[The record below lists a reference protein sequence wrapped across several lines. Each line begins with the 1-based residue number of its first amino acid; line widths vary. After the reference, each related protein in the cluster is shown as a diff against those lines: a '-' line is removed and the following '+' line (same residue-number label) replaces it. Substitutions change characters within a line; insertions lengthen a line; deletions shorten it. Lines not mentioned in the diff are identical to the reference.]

1 MGKIQ
6 TDHTG
11 SGAGITLSSDGT
23 ALLLDGAAI
32 GGGGG
37 SMTLISTSN
46 ITSSVSS
53 IEFTGAT
60 GYTQYF
66 LMLQVATDYTNV
78 TMRFGID
85 GVYDSGLNYKNLTSS
100 SGDSAFNINT
110 SASKYGVHGFVNI
123 TDLARASTLSYQ
135 RASFQELVTVHGSTT
150 SGKLENYGG
159 YWGEQGNNSIQLI
172 GTFVGGSA
180 SLYGISN

>member
-23 ALLLDGAAI
+23 ALLLDGAAV
-32 GGGGG
+32 GGG
-37 SMTLISTSN
+37 SMTLISTAN

-66 LMLQVATDYTNV
+66 LMLQVATNYTNV

-85 GVYDSGLNYKNLTSS
+85 GVYDSGLNYNNLTSVTGTS
-100 SGDSAFNINT
+100 EFNINT
-110 SASKYGVHGFVNI
+110 SSSKYGVHGFVNI
-123 TDLARASTLSYQ
+123 TDLARASTSSYQ
-135 RASFQELVTVHGSTT
+135 RASFRESVNVHGS
-150 SGKLENYGG
+150 SNNSQLENYGG
-159 YWGEQGNNSIQLI
+159 YWGQQGNNSIQLL

-180 SLYGISN
+180 SLYGISK